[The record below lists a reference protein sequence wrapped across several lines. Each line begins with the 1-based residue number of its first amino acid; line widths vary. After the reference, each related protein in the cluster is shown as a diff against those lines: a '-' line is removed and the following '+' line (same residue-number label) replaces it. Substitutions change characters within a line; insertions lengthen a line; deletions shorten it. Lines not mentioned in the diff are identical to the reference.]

1 MTVTRLPSNRRDRRA
16 GVGPIVGNSEPHPE
30 HYGKIAL
37 WIPPSCR
44 AEPGKREPADI
55 HTAHRPAFQLWPF
68 RRPDFLLGEDAIPWE
83 TICSLQAACSN
94 DQELPKS

>member
-1 MTVTRLPSNRRDRRA
+1 
-16 GVGPIVGNSEPHPE
+16 
-30 HYGKIAL
+30 
-37 WIPPSCR
+37 
-44 AEPGKREPADI
+44 
-55 HTAHRPAFQLWPF
+55 LWPF